1 MEKLFQV
8 AQINVKQVKEVY
20 EIYGFKPRLEGPKN
34 YEKSK
39 NPNDKYGQRRSD
51 FN

>member
-1 MEKLFQV
+1 
-8 AQINVKQVKEVY
+8 
-20 EIYGFKPRLEGPKN
+20 LEGPKN

-51 FN
+51 FNWTTLCKIYKDAMLEFHEWIQKIII